1 MYKKP
6 AFQPPKAKSGSSLTS
21 DISSGEVKPSTEPN
35 FGGDGHQT
43 LEGML
48 IILLCFYI
56 GNI

>member
-21 DISSGEVKPSTEPN
+21 DISSGEVKPSLEPN

-43 LEGML
+43 LGGML
-48 IILLCFYI
+48 IILLCFM
-56 GNI
+56 